1 MEPAEAIRSE
11 STASRGWPSYQKS
24 LTSKYHQVEAHYPQH
39 TDTGPFACYFPD
51 GGKHCS
57 SLDALNE
64 RFTEHQYKFSHPGY
78 SKIFARTDAM
88 ESHLRPNQKVMSPN
102 GIDDCFLAAGDDKS
116 PSTSQHSPM
125 AGLPLETLSTGQDAS
140 NELLHLGSPNVPMT
154 NSPELFAQRCSA
166 ESTAINA
173 IYDTGNR
180 LYKCEWPGCEK
191 TFTQKKSL
199 RVHAKTCRFQF
210 PIFVPSDT
218 ISGLG
223 VEGWHD
229 SATGRD
235 EVPSPAQRPL
245 YSNLNIPCVAAPIG
259 KFHSPWVGSQSVEP
273 STENGTAMQHS
284 LSPERKHQSRS
295 PPTSNLETSIVD
307 PGDLAYQYTGYE
319 GHCQRILPNRWL
331 AADLPHSLDETP
343 YKRRDSSQNAN
354 LEAARAAITMPIN
367 GRNGEF
373 ICLYC
378 QAHYREDTRYERHV
392 LDCFTDQ
399 NWYGDDN
406 YQFLGQAAP
415 ERLVHA
421 DRTLSI
427 PSPQFRTESPTL
439 QDSSVPQPQ
448 QQFHLDQKPY
458 ALSATEGAAATPIRI
473 NGKYPYPFCP
483 LEAKKEAQYK
493 THLRTHTGERPFKC
507 RREGCGKSFAR
518 PDSLKRHKKTCRHRK
533 QEVLSLPQHPAG
545 SPVSDTSNTI
555 GNGPSKLSPQARAS
569 PDSKRRS
576 PQNSSTLRVPLVHSE
591 CDTGRIEDVIDVC
604 LVRESDCQ
612 EHKSSTGHVDDAVA
626 NADTDQQEQLN
637 EHPDASTNT
646 GCGHAETDNR
656 TTLGYETILSITLDR
671 NIQQLTPLQS
681 TNPQVQIRLNRI
693 RDYYLQR
700 DIEHAQ
706 EAESCDMGSHKAKQ
720 SDVKQRTG
728 SITKSTIS
736 QAEDNNVQSK
746 ISKLKMILPELEEVD
761 LSKVPE
767 DEVDYVLDVLRTVA
781 EIIYMPTIAQSSSI
795 CGR

>member
-39 TDTGPFACYFPD
+39 NDTGPFACYFPD

-64 RFTEHQYKFSHPGY
+64 HFTEHQYKFSHPGY

-88 ESHLRPNQKVMSPN
+88 ESHLRPHQKVMSPN
-102 GIDDCFLAAGDDKS
+102 GIDDCFLVAGDDKP

-125 AGLPLETLSTGQDAS
+125 AGLPLETLSTGQDDS

-154 NSPELFAQRCSA
+154 NSPVLFAQQCSA

-173 IYDTGNR
+173 IYGKHDR
-180 LYKCEWPGCEK
+180 SLYSP
-191 TFTQKKSL
+191 SL
-199 RVHAKTCRFQF
+199 RPFALQT
-210 PIFVPSDT
+210 
-218 ISGLG
+218 L
-223 VEGWHD
+223 
-229 SATGRD
+229 GRD
-235 EVPSPAQRPL
+235 GVPSPAQPPL
-245 YSNLNIPCVAAPIG
+245 YSNLDIPCVAAPIG
-259 KFHSPWVGSQSVEP
+259 KFHSPWVGSQLVEP
-273 STENGTAMQHS
+273 STENDTAMQHT
-284 LSPERKHQSRS
+284 LSPKREHQSRS

-307 PGDLAYQYTGYE
+307 PDDLAYQYTGYE
-319 GHCQRILPNRWL
+319 GHCQRLLPNRWL

-415 ERLVHA
+415 ERLIHA

-439 QDSSVPQPQ
+439 QVSATSEDSSVPQPQ
-448 QQFHLDQKPY
+448 QQFHLDEKPH

-473 NGKYPYPFCP
+473 NGKYPCPFCS
-483 LEAKKEAQYK
+483 LEAK
-493 THLRTHTGERPFKC
+493 T
-507 RREGCGKSFAR
+507 FAR
-518 PDSLKRHKKTCRHRK
+518 QDSLKRHEKTCRH
-533 QEVLSLPQHPAG
+533 
-545 SPVSDTSNTI
+545 
-555 GNGPSKLSPQARAS
+555 
-569 PDSKRRS
+569 
-576 PQNSSTLRVPLVHSE
+576 
-591 CDTGRIEDVIDVC
+591 RIEDVIDVC

-626 NADTDQQEQLN
+626 NADTDQQEQVN

-656 TTLGYETILSITLDR
+656 TTLGYEIILSIMLDR

-681 TNPQVQIRLNRI
+681 RNPQVQIRLNRI

-736 QAEDNNVQSK
+736 QAEDNDVQSK
-746 ISKLKMILPELEEVD
+746 INATSML
-761 LSKVPE
+761 
-767 DEVDYVLDVLRTVA
+767 
-781 EIIYMPTIAQSSSI
+781 QQ
-795 CGR
+795 

>member
-24 LTSKYHQVEAHYPQH
+24 LTSKYHQVEAHYPQN
-39 TDTGPFACYFPD
+39 TDTGPIACYFPD

-64 RFTEHQYKFSHPGY
+64 HFTEHQYKFSHPGY

-88 ESHLRPNQKVMSPN
+88 ESHLRPHQKVMSPN
-102 GIDDCFLAAGDDKS
+102 GIDDCFLVAGDDKP

-140 NELLHLGSPNVPMT
+140 NELLHLGSPNVAMT

-173 IYDTGNR
+173 IYGKHDR
-180 LYKCEWPGCEK
+180 SLYSP
-191 TFTQKKSL
+191 SL
-199 RVHAKTCRFQF
+199 RAFALQT
-210 PIFVPSDT
+210 
-218 ISGLG
+218 L
-223 VEGWHD
+223 
-229 SATGRD
+229 GRD
-235 EVPSPAQRPL
+235 GVPSPAQRPL

-273 STENGTAMQHS
+273 STENGTAMQHT
-284 LSPERKHQSRS
+284 LSPEREHQSRS

-307 PGDLAYQYTGYE
+307 PDDSAYQYTGYE
-319 GHCQRILPNRWL
+319 GHCQRLLPNRWL

-448 QQFHLDQKPY
+448 QQFHLDEKPH
-458 ALSATEGAAATPIRI
+458 ALSATEGAAVTPIRI
-473 NGKYPYPFCP
+473 NGKYPCPFCS
-483 LEAKKEAQYK
+483 LEAK
-493 THLRTHTGERPFKC
+493 T
-507 RREGCGKSFAR
+507 FAR
-518 PDSLKRHKKTCRHRK
+518 QDRLKRHEKTCRHRIK
-533 QEVLSLPQHPAG
+533 
-545 SPVSDTSNTI
+545 
-555 GNGPSKLSPQARAS
+555 
-569 PDSKRRS
+569 
-576 PQNSSTLRVPLVHSE
+576 
-591 CDTGRIEDVIDVC
+591 DVIDVC

-626 NADTDQQEQLN
+626 NADTDQQEQVN

-736 QAEDNNVQSK
+736 QAEDNDVQSN
-746 ISKLKMILPELEEVD
+746 ISKLKMILSELEEVD

-767 DEVDYVLDVLRTVA
+767 DEVDYVLDVLFAVKNC
-781 EIIYMPTIAQSSSI
+781 S
-795 CGR
+795 

>member
-1 MEPAEAIRSE
+1 
-11 STASRGWPSYQKS
+11 
-24 LTSKYHQVEAHYPQH
+24 
-39 TDTGPFACYFPD
+39 
-51 GGKHCS
+51 
-57 SLDALNE
+57 
-64 RFTEHQYKFSHPGY
+64 
-78 SKIFARTDAM
+78 M
-88 ESHLRPNQKVMSPN
+88 ESHLPPQQKLVSPN
-102 GIDDCFLAAGDDKS
+102 GIDDCFVAAGDKS

-173 IYDTGNR
+173 IYDTDNR
-180 LYKCEWPGCEK
+180 LYKCKWPDCEK

-199 RVHAKTCRFQF
+199 KVHAKTCRFQF
-210 PIFVPSDT
+210 PIFVPSDI
-218 ISGLG
+218 ISESG
-223 VEGWHD
+223 VEVWHD

-235 EVPSPAQRPL
+235 EVPSPAQPPL
-245 YSNLNIPCVAAPIG
+245 DSNLNIPCVAAPIG

-273 STENGTAMQHS
+273 STENGTAMQHT
-284 LSPERKHQSRS
+284 LSPERELSTEREHQSRS

-307 PGDLAYQYTGYE
+307 PDDLAYQYTGYE

-399 NWYGDDN
+399 NWYGDGN

-439 QDSSVPQPQ
+439 QVSATSEDSSVPQPQ
-448 QQFHLDQKPY
+448 QQFHLDEKPH
-458 ALSATEGAAATPIRI
+458 ALSATEGAAVTPIRI
-473 NGKYPYPFCP
+473 NGKYPCPFCS
-483 LEAKKEAQYK
+483 LEAK
-493 THLRTHTGERPFKC
+493 T
-507 RREGCGKSFAR
+507 FAR
-518 PDSLKRHKKTCRHRK
+518 QDRLKRHEKTCRHRIK
-533 QEVLSLPQHPAG
+533 
-545 SPVSDTSNTI
+545 
-555 GNGPSKLSPQARAS
+555 
-569 PDSKRRS
+569 
-576 PQNSSTLRVPLVHSE
+576 
-591 CDTGRIEDVIDVC
+591 DVIDVC

-626 NADTDQQEQLN
+626 NADTDQQEQVN

-700 DIEHAQ
+700 DIELAQ

-736 QAEDNNVQSK
+736 QAEDNDVQSK

-767 DEVDYVLDVLRTVA
+767 DEVDYVLDVLFAVKNC
-781 EIIYMPTIAQSSSI
+781 S
-795 CGR
+795 